1 MLFEVSGVEISW
13 WIPSVTAFFI
23 GLVVSTGG
31 LSGAFVL
38 LPFQVSVLGF
48 VTPAV
53 TATNHLYNV
62 CSIPSGVYS
71 FIKQGRMVWPLT
83 AIIVLGSLPGV
94 AVGSWLR
101 VAYLPD
107 AKGFKLFV
115 GFVLLFIS
123 SRMLWETVLRP
134 MFTKMKLFKTATKN
148 EQQLKITKVKIKEFS
163 LKKISYTFSGNTY
176 SIAVMPL
183 FLLSVLVGV
192 IGGAYGV
199 GGGAI
204 IAPFLITFFR
214 LPVYTTAGA
223 TLMGTFSTSLF
234 AVIFFSIFAPYVSTT
249 TQPVTP
255 DWQLGALFGLG
266 GFFGIYLG
274 ARLQKLVPQ
283 QIIKAVLGIGITTLA
298 LRYIVGYFMA

>member
-1 MLFEVSGVEISW
+1 MYFEVSGVELSW
-13 WIPSVTAFFI
+13 WVPSVVTFFI
-23 GLVVSTGG
+23 GFIVSTGG

-48 VTPAV
+48 TTPAV

-62 CSIPSGVYS
+62 CSIPSGVYR
-71 FIKQGRMVWPLT
+71 FIKEGRMVWPLT
-83 AIIVLGSLPGV
+83 FIIVLGSLPGV
-94 AVGSWLR
+94 AIGSWLR

-107 AKGFKLFV
+107 AKAFKLFV

-123 SRMLWETVLRP
+123 SRMLWETVLQP
-134 MFTKMKLFKTATKN
+134 GLAAMGLMQKKDKENKT
-148 EQQLKITKVKIKEFS
+148 EITKVKIEEFNARIIRYS
-163 LKKISYTFSGNTY
+163 FSGGEY
-176 SIAVMPL
+176 SMKTIPL
-183 FLLSVLVGV
+183 FVMSVIVGV

-234 AVIFFSIFAPYVSTT
+234 AVIFFSTLAPHVSATT
-249 TQPVTP
+249 APVTP
-255 DWQLGALFGLG
+255 DWQLGGLFGLG

-274 ARLQKLVPQ
+274 ARMQKYFPQ
-283 QIIKAVLGIGITTLA
+283 HLIKAVLGIGITVLA
-298 LRYIVGYFMA
+298 LRYIVGYFIG